1 MTRKRVGLIVGATE
15 KAKTGESHKRIVW
28 PAQKGTGT
36 LPPEGRTSKGQ
47 VPAEEGCLIWWRRMR
62 GFPSDKVCV
71 LSSLMQGHQQRAED
85 ESRGGSEN
93 GVIMLSAH
101 EKFAVMIS
109 SEKAQLRIFLQSVQ
123 FAPAQTQRRQS

>member
-1 MTRKRVGLIVGATE
+1 
-15 KAKTGESHKRIVW
+15 
-28 PAQKGTGT
+28 
-36 LPPEGRTSKGQ
+36 
-47 VPAEEGCLIWWRRMR
+47 MR
-62 GFPSDKVCV
+62 GSPSDKVCV

-93 GVIMLSAH
+93 GVVMLSAH

-123 FAPAQTQRRQS
+123 FAPAQTQRRHIVTPFSIRKRSESEPASHLILVQIIFECTVYFSPFLSHHDPLQTALEMPG

>member
-1 MTRKRVGLIVGATE
+1 
-15 KAKTGESHKRIVW
+15 
-28 PAQKGTGT
+28 
-36 LPPEGRTSKGQ
+36 
-47 VPAEEGCLIWWRRMR
+47 MR
-62 GFPSDKVCV
+62 GSPSDKVCV